1 MPSPRFLAFVPT
13 SLSAVLTTLLLTGA
27 PAAWGQAQDYPNKP
41 IRMIQGVSSSSSSGL
56 LGRMVSDWL
65 AKDLKQ
71 TIVVENMSGAGG
83 TLGMQ
88 TAAKARPDGYT
99 LVMLTQA
106 QAISESLFSKLGYR
120 LIDDFQ
126 PISQIATGYYLLT
139 VHQNLPVQSVKEL
152 IALAKSKPGA
162 LNYASS
168 GNGTGTHLA
177 AALFNANA
185 GVDIVH
191 VPFKGTAEGLA
202 PFMNGSVQ
210 IYFLGLPSVQPLLK
224 AGKAR
229 ALAITAS
236 KRSPDLPNLP
246 TVAESLPGYEMTLWQ
261 GIASVAGTPAPV
273 INKLHASILRVLNT
287 PEAKSQ
293 FDQQGTEV
301 ETNTPEVFKA
311 YIKSQVA
318 IFAEAIKASGAKVE

>member
-1 MPSPRFLAFVPT
+1 MLATLRHCRASLHAHALAAACALVPA
-13 SLSAVLTTLLLTGA
+13 LACA
-27 PAAWGQAQDYPNKP
+27 QADYPSKP
-41 IRMIQGVSSSSSSGL
+41 IRMIQGVSASSSSGL
-56 LGRMVSDWL
+56 LGRMISDWL
-65 AKDLKQ
+65 ARDLKQ

-88 TAAKARPDGYT
+88 TAAKSKPDGYT

-106 QAISESLFSKLGYR
+106 QAISESLYSKLGYR
-120 LIDDFQ
+120 LLDDFQ
-126 PISQIATGYYLLT
+126 PISQVATGYYLLT
-139 VHQNLPVQSVKEL
+139 VHPGVQANSVKEL
-152 IALAKSKPGA
+152 IALAKAKPGA

-177 AALFNANA
+177 AALFNSRA

-210 IYFLGLPSVQPLLK
+210 LYFLGLPSLQPLLK

-229 ALAITAS
+229 ALAVTSA
-236 KRSPDLPNLP
+236 KRQSDLPNIP
-246 TVAESLPGYEMTLWQ
+246 TVAETLPGFEMTLWQ
-261 GIASVAGTPAPV
+261 GVATVAGTPAPIV
-273 INKLHASILRVLNT
+273 GRLHASILRVMGT
-287 PEAKSQ
+287 PEAKTQ
-293 FDQQGTEV
+293 LEQQGTDV

-311 YIKSQVA
+311 YIRSQVA

>member
-1 MPSPRFLAFVPT
+1 MPSPRILAI
-13 SLSAVLTTLLLTGA
+13 TLAGLIAAA
-27 PAAWGQAQDYPNKP
+27 PAAPNALAQSATDYPNKP
-41 IRMIQGVSSSSSSGL
+41 IRMIQGVSPSSSSGL
-56 LGRMVSDWL
+56 LGRMVADWL
-65 AKDLKQ
+65 AKELKQ
-71 TIVVENMSGAGG
+71 SFVVENMAGAGG

-106 QAISESLFSKLGYR
+106 QAISESLYSKLNYR
-120 LIDDFQ
+120 LTEDFQ

-139 VHQNLPVQSVKEL
+139 VNQNLPARSVKEL
-152 IALAKSKPGA
+152 VELAKGKPGA

-177 AALFNANA
+177 AALFNARA

-210 IYFLGLPSVQPLLK
+210 VYFLGLPSVQPLIK

-236 KRSPDLPNLP
+236 KRSPDLPDLP

-261 GIASVAGTPAPV
+261 GLATVTGTPAPIV
-273 INKLHASILRVLNT
+273 QKLHATVLRVLNT
-287 PEAKSQ
+287 AEAKKQ
-293 FDQQGTEV
+293 FEQQGTDV
-301 ETNTPEVFKA
+301 ETSTPEAFRA
-311 YIKSQVA
+311 YIRSQVA